1 MPGARSP
8 STVDLA
14 AAAAQ
19 ALRELNYRTLHSA
32 ALTGPAQ
39 LDRIVADLA
48 VMVAGLPQLLR
59 QLGQWLAAEQH
70 AGRIRSDNHLDP
82 GRIVDQAVA
91 DLADGGHTARQLGQ
105 LLDAAHQH
113 TAHLGAQS
121 PDDGAVTAGR
131 PTTPAGTDR
140 AGIVATR
147 GHNHGHQRAG
157 SMAAD
162 GQISMSL
169 DSDEDQ
175 QANPVGGPGYG
186 LVTST

>member
-1 MPGARSP
+1 MPGVRSP

-19 ALRELNYRTLHSA
+19 AVRQLNHRTLHSA

-39 LDRIVADLA
+39 LDRIVAELA

-59 QLGQWLAAEQH
+59 QLGHWLAAEQH

-82 GRIVDQAVA
+82 SRIVDQAVA

-140 AGIVATR
+140 AEIVATR

-157 SMAAD
+157 SMAVD

-169 DSDEDQ
+169 DTKRHPTRS
-175 QANPVGGPGYG
+175 P
-186 LVTST
+186 TSRHKA